1 MIPTAVLS
9 AFAVAAVALAGWCW
23 SRASRAEAQALG
35 LSAQLSAQA
44 EAQTRSE
51 AELRGRLTAAEAAR
65 RQESEALLLELQR
78 DRDSLSALNLRH
90 QDAEARLAT
99 LTTQAQRVGA
109 LTLALARAEAD
120 HSALT
125 TRAEDAE
132 ATVIEQAQ
140 ALQATQARLEQA
152 ERELSRLRVDREGGA
167 SRAIFVRMQELDQ
180 RAEELQRRLDVWA
193 RRAQDAEAELARR
206 ESETH
211 DDRLVAERDELRARV
226 GALEDSQRRVATT
239 RAALRALGL
248 PVTPRDDQLFAPERR
263 EATESALREVY
274 TNAQAAAA
282 VICDRRGVSWARFG
296 NALIVERLVATAAQ
310 AAQHPATEALGRPV
324 QLVSEL
330 FGVYGRHLI
339 HLPGPDL
346 WMGVTGSRECPALGL
361 RLARLQLIG
370 VPTLTTPPPS
380 EAPELALDPDRSDR
394 LGAWAARR
402 GALAAAIFGDGDPA
416 STDSPF
422 AGACAPLVPEVL
434 AAFRRVQ
441 RDGFAAGFTLLWRGE
456 DDLCLVARV
465 IDEGQTVTFARFSA
479 PPSPRALDDLSA
491 TVRWLSPPMAAA
503 S

>member
-1 MIPTAVLS
+1 VIAS
-9 AFAVAAVALAGWCW
+9 ATLGALAVAAIALAGWCW
-23 SRASRAEAQALG
+23 SRASRAET
-35 LSAQLSAQA
+35 QLSAAQAQLQRQVEDQTKA
-44 EAQTRSE
+44 EATRRQ
-51 AELRGRLTAAEAAR
+51 AFEAA
-65 RQESEALLLELQR
+65 QIDLQR
-78 DRDSLSALNLRH
+78 AQDNLSALTVRH
-90 QDAEARLAT
+90 QDAEARLTT
-99 LTTQAQRVGA
+99 LATQAQRVGA
-109 LTLALARAEAD
+109 ITVALAQAEAKILTLTNRAK
-120 HSALT
+120 
-125 TRAEDAE
+125 DAE
-132 ATVIEQAQ
+132 ETVIEQSQ
-140 ALQATQARLEQA
+140 LLQTTQGRLEQA

-193 RRAQDAEAELARR
+193 RRAQDAEAELSRR
-206 ESETH
+206 ESEAH
-211 DDRLVAERDELRARV
+211 DASLIVERDELRARV

-248 PVTPRDDQLFAPERR
+248 PVTPRDDQLFSPERR

-274 TNAQAAAA
+274 TGAQAAAA

-296 NALIVERLVATAAQ
+296 NPLIVERLVATAAQ
-310 AAQHPATEALGRPV
+310 AARHPATEALGRPV

-346 WMGVTGSRECPALGL
+346 WLGVTGSRECPTLGL

-370 VPTLTTPPPS
+370 VPTLPTTPPHD
-380 EAPELALDPDRSDR
+380 AAELALDPDRSDR

-422 AGACAPLVPEVL
+422 AGDCAPLVPEVL
-434 AAFRRVQ
+434 TAFRRVQ

-465 IDEGQTVTFARFSA
+465 IDEGQTVAFARFTA

>member
-1 MIPTAVLS
+1 MIAPAALG
-9 AFAVAAVALAGWCW
+9 ALAVAAVVLAGWCW
-23 SRASRAEAQALG
+23 SRASRAEAQLGALT
-35 LSAQLSAQA
+35 ARLSAQA
-44 EAQTRSE
+44 EAQRVAET
-51 AELRGRLTAAEAAR
+51 ELRGRLTAAEATH
-65 RQESEALLLELQR
+65 RQTCESLSVELQR
-78 DRDSLSALNLRH
+78 ARDSLAALTLRH
-90 QDAEARLAT
+90 QDAEARVIT
-99 LTTQAQRVGA
+99 LNAQAQRLSA
-109 LTLALARAEAD
+109 LTTALARAEAELAGTAARAQD
-120 HSALT
+120 
-125 TRAEDAE
+125 AED
-132 ATVIEQAQ
+132 TVIEQAQ
-140 ALQATQARLEQA
+140 ALQTTQGRLDQA
-152 ERELSRLRVDREGGA
+152 ERELSRLRLDREGGA
-167 SRAIFVRMQELDQ
+167 SRAIFSRMQELDQ
-180 RAEELQRRLDVWA
+180 RAEELQRHLDVWA

-206 ESETH
+206 ESETY
-211 DDRLVAERDELRARV
+211 DERVLAERDELRARV

-239 RAALRALGL
+239 RAALRAVGL
-248 PVTPRDDQLFAPERR
+248 PVTPRDDQLFSAERR
-263 EATESALREVY
+263 EATESALRDLY

-296 NALIVERLVATAAQ
+296 NAGIVERLVATAAQ
-310 AAQHPATEALGRPV
+310 AARHPATDALGRPV

-330 FGVYGRHLI
+330 FGVYGRHLV

-346 WMGVTGSRECPALGL
+346 WLGVTASRECPALGL
-361 RLARLQLIG
+361 CLARLQLIG
-370 VPTLTTPPPS
+370 VPTLTAPTPHDT
-380 EAPELALDPDRSDR
+380 PELALDPDRSDR

-434 AAFRRVQ
+434 ASFRRVQ

-491 TVRWLSPPMAAA
+491 TVRWLSPPLATA

>member
-1 MIPTAVLS
+1 MGSRRRTPDGGGRRVAEGLFVVVEVFVEANPLALRATGLHADVTIADDAGTLTILHGITTPTVAVFVPAGLCGRVGHH
-9 AFAVAAVALAGWCW
+9 AAAPGRTPRRTTIAAAPGRATVRGTRRARAPIIAARTARATRRAAVTTAGAARAARGAAVAA
-23 SRASRAEAQALG
+23 
-35 LSAQLSAQA
+35 
-44 EAQTRSE
+44 TT
-51 AELRGRLTAAEAAR
+51 TAAVATAA
-65 RQESEALLLELQR
+65 A
-78 DRDSLSALNLRH
+78 AV
-90 QDAEARLAT
+90 AT
-99 LTTQAQRVGA
+99 ATFA
-109 LTLALARAEAD
+109 
-120 HSALT
+120 
-125 TRAEDAE
+125 
-132 ATVIEQAQ
+132 ATVT
-140 ALQATQARLEQA
+140 ATAA
-152 ERELSRLRVDREGGA
+152 AFAATVTA
-167 SRAIFVRMQELDQ
+167 A
-180 RAEELQRRLDVWA
+180 AA
-193 RRAQDAEAELARR
+193 A
-206 ESETH
+206 
-211 DDRLVAERDELRARV
+211 VAT
-226 GALEDSQRRVATT
+226 TT
-239 RAALRALGL
+239 RAALRAVGL
-248 PVTPRDDQLFAPERR
+248 PLTPRDDQLFSAERR
-263 EATESALREVY
+263 EGTESALREVY

-310 AAQHPATEALGRPV
+310 AARHPATEALGRPV

-402 GALAAAIFGDGDPA
+402 GALAAAIFGEGDPA

-434 AAFRRVQ
+434 TAFRRVQ

-491 TVRWLSPPMAAA
+491 TVRWLTPPMAAA

>member
-1 MIPTAVLS
+1 MIAPAVL
-9 AFAVAAVALAGWCW
+9 AALAVVAVAVAGWCW
-23 SRASRAEAQALG
+23 SRASRAEAQQGALA
-35 LSAQLSAQA
+35 AQLNAQA
-44 EAQTRSE
+44 EAHAQAQSK
-51 AELRGRLTAAEAAR
+51 AEATR

-78 DRDSLSALNLRH
+78 ARDNLSALNLRH
-90 QDAEARLAT
+90 QDAEARLLT
-99 LTTQAQRVGA
+99 LNNQAQRVGA
-109 LTLALARAEAD
+109 ITVALARAEAEL
-120 HSALT
+120 STLT
-125 TRAEDAE
+125 TRAQDAE

-140 ALQATQARLEQA
+140 ALQTTQGRLDHA
-152 ERELSRLRVDREGGA
+152 ERELSRLRLDREGGA

-211 DDRLVAERDELRARV
+211 DASVLAERDELRARV
-226 GALEDSQRRVATT
+226 GALEDSQRRLAST
-239 RAALRALGL
+239 RAALRAVGL
-248 PVTPRDDQLFAPERR
+248 PLTPRDDQLFSAERR
-263 EATESALREVY
+263 EGTESALREVY

-310 AAQHPATEALGRPV
+310 AARHPATEALGRPV

-339 HLPGPDL
+339 HLPGPEL
-346 WMGVTGSRECPALGL
+346 WLGVTSSRECPALGL

-370 VPTLTTPPPS
+370 VPTLTSPPPDDT
-380 EAPELALDPDRSDR
+380 PELALDPDRSDR

-402 GALAAAIFGDGDPA
+402 GALAAAIFGEGDPA

-434 AAFRRVQ
+434 TAFRRVQ

-491 TVRWLSPPMAAA
+491 TVRWLTPPMAAA